1 MVISRRALLGT
12 GAATVAVAAGLGGAA
27 LGHRLDDLARNVGI
41 EPHPEPDPADDRLI
55 ARVAAD
61 QNALLARVEATAVTH
76 TGLRLDPFIAIST
89 AHAKA
94 VGVAGTVPDVA
105 ASPANPTQAVTALV
119 TAYSTASKARAADSA
134 KAVSPALARVLASMS
149 AGLAQCAVTI
159 GELR

>member
-41 EPHPEPDPADDRLI
+41 EPHQEPDPADDRLI

-61 QNALLARVEATAVTH
+61 QNTLLAQVEAAAVKH
-76 TGLRLDPFIAIST
+76 PELALGPFVAIST

-94 VGVAGTVPDVA
+94 VGVPAVVPDIAAPPASRAKAVDELVA
-105 ASPANPTQAVTALV
+105 A
-119 TAYSTASKARAADSA
+119 YSAAARARAADSA
-134 KAVSPALARVLASMS
+134 KAASPALVRVLASMS
-149 AGLAQCAVTI
+149 AGLAQCAHRV